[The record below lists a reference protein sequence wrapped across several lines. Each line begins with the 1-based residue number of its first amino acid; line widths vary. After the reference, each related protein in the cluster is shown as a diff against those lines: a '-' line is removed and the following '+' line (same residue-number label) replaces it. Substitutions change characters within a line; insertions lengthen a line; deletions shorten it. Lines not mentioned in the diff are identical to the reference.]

1 MIQGNKKMDLN
12 QVSYHIRGAAFKVF
26 NELGPGLF
34 ESVYE
39 TALAYELK
47 LLGYEVKRQVVIPV
61 LYADMEI
68 ESGFRADIIVNDAVI
83 IELKSVEDILPLHY
97 KQLLTYLRLSD
108 LTLGFLINFNTETL
122 DKNSLIRIVNN
133 F

>member
-1 MIQGNKKMDLN
+1 MDLN